1 MLIYIPFCIT
11 GWVCRTWVRMEDPAM
26 ADLVSLSMHFPN
38 SLCHSSW
45 ARPISAHGKHSRRLL
60 TELTRGETWDLPEAI
75 FGGAGSVQATLGTAT
90 KKHGTFASGVAC
102 RCGCDSNLPTSWD
115 TSVLERT
122 NRFCFRTLLSRNP
135 FVSSICQG
143 GEPWPHLAGQNGGA
157 EIPRRCGKL
166 PERSRSTKEA
176 GAARK
181 DLANSTA

>member
-1 MLIYIPFCIT
+1 
-11 GWVCRTWVRMEDPAM
+11 MEDPAI
-26 ADLVSLSMHFPN
+26 ADLVSLSMDFPN
-38 SLCHSSW
+38 SLGHSSW
-45 ARPISAHGKHSRRLL
+45 ARPIRLL

-75 FGGAGSVQATLGTAT
+75 FGGTGSVQATLGTAT

-102 RCGCDSNLPTSWD
+102 RCAGDSNLPTSWD

-143 GEPWPHLAGQNGGA
+143 TDDNRHDIAMTWADTDGEPWPHLAGQNGGA

-181 DLANSTA
+181 DLANCTAGT